1 VNEHATLRFARKMDF
16 RGAHMYAMYIVAIG
30 WLYVVVLMAFTA
42 KSFISGLMTFVWF
55 GLLPL
60 ALLLW
65 VVGTP
70 SRKRKRLSLSDDHS
84 GKPDRTDAEND

>member
-1 VNEHATLRFARKMDF
+1 
-16 RGAHMYAMYIVAIG
+16 MYAMYIVVIG
-30 WLYVVVLMAFTA
+30 WLYVVLLMAFTA
-42 KSFISGLMTFVWF
+42 KSFISGFMTFFWY

-70 SRKRKRLSLSDDHS
+70 SRKKRLSLSDDHP
-84 GKPDRTDAEND
+84 GNPDRSDAEHD

>member
-1 VNEHATLRFARKMDF
+1 
-16 RGAHMYAMYIVAIG
+16 MYAMYIVAIG

-42 KSFISGLMTFVWF
+42 KSFISGFMTFIWY

-70 SRKRKRLSLSDDHS
+70 SRKRKRLGLSDDPP
-84 GKPDRTDAEND
+84 GNPDRSDTKDD

>member
-1 VNEHATLRFARKMDF
+1 
-16 RGAHMYAMYIVAIG
+16 MYAMYIVAIG

-42 KSFISGLMTFVWF
+42 KSFISGLMTFIWY

-65 VVGTP
+65 VVGIP
-70 SRKRKRLSLSDDHS
+70 SRKRKRLSLPDDPP
-84 GKPDRTDAEND
+84 GKPDRSDAEHD